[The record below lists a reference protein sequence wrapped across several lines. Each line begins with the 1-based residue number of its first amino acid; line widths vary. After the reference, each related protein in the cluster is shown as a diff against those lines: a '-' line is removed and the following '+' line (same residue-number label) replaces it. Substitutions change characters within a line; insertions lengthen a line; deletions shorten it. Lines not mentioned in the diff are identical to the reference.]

1 MRIPLSKGEIAP
13 DFTFTG
19 VDGVPLQLSDLRGRK
34 VLLAFF
40 RNAACAMCNLRVQ
53 HFIRR
58 YDQWRRQGLE
68 IVAVFES
75 PEISMSQY
83 VSRQEAP
90 FPLIADPQANLYDLY
105 DVEVSEEKVQATM
118 ADTNTQK
125 FVAEAAAEGFALTK
139 EEGSNFYRIPAE
151 FLIDENGI
159 VQDAHYGQLV
169 IDHLPLDVID
179 RFAAGNY
186 GAVDSGVSV
195 ESKVKT
201 E

>member
-40 RNAACAMCNLRVQ
+40 RNAACAMCNLRVR

-58 YDQWRRQGLE
+58 YVQWRLQGLE
-68 IVAVFES
+68 IVALFES
-75 PEISMSQY
+75 PETSMSQY

-195 ESKVKT
+195 ESKVKP

>member
-1 MRIPLSKGEIAP
+1 
-13 DFTFTG
+13 
-19 VDGVPLQLSDLRGRK
+19 
-34 VLLAFF
+34 
-40 RNAACAMCNLRVQ
+40 LRVG

-58 YDQWRRQGLE
+58 YNHWRLQGLE

-75 PEISMSQY
+75 PETNMSQY
-83 VSRQEAP
+83 VGRQEAP
-90 FPLIADPQANLYDLY
+90 FPLIADPQADLYDLY
-105 DVEVSEEKVQATM
+105 GVEVSEEKVQATM

-125 FVAEAAAEGFALTK
+125 FVAEAAAEGFALTP

-151 FLIDENGI
+151 FLIDDNGI

-179 RFAAGNY
+179 RFAAGNN

-195 ESKVKT
+195 ESKVKPG
-201 E
+201 

>member
-13 DFTFTG
+13 DFTFAG
-19 VDGVPLQLSDLRGRK
+19 VDGVPLKLSNLRGRK

-40 RNAACAMCNLRVQ
+40 RNAACAMCNLRVR

-58 YDQWRRQGLE
+58 YNQWRLQGLE

-75 PEISMSQY
+75 PETNMSQY
-83 VSRQEAP
+83 VGRQEAP
-90 FPLIADPQANLYDLY
+90 FPLIADPQADLYDLY
-105 DVEVSEEKVQATM
+105 GVEVSVEKVQATM

-125 FVAEAAAEGFALTK
+125 FVAEAAAEGFALTP

-159 VQDAHYGQLV
+159 VQNAHYGQLV
-169 IDHLPLDVID
+169 IDHLPLEVID
-179 RFAAGNY
+179 RFAAGNN

-195 ESKVKT
+195 ESKVKPG
-201 E
+201 